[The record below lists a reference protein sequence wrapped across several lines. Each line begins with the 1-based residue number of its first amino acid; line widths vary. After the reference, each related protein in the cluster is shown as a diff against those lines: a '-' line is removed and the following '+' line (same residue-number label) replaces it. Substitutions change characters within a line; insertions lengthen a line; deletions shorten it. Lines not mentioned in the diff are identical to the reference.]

1 MPRYVAQRLLHTVL
15 VLIGVSLL
23 TFALIHMTPGD
34 PVLVMLGTDATPSEL
49 ERLRHLL
56 GLDQPLYIQY
66 AHYLGLLL
74 TGQMG
79 DSIFQHQ
86 PVTKLIGDRFPATVE
101 LTVAAMSI
109 AIVVGMVTGVISAV
123 MPYSIFDI
131 SAMLLALAG
140 VAMPVFWLGMLAI
153 LLFSLQLGWLPSFGR
168 GEPLIQ
174 AIQYLF
180 KTGDP
185 SDVVDSIRHLILPA
199 LTLGAFSA
207 ALISRLVRSALL
219 DVLGQDYVRTARA
232 KGVASTNVIA
242 RHSLPNALIPV
253 VTVIGLQVG
262 TLLGGAVLAETIFA
276 WPGIGRLLIQAIS
289 QRDYPL
295 VQGIVLVTALVV
307 SLINLVVD
315 LLYGA
320 INPRVRYG

>member
-1 MPRYVAQRLLHTVL
+1 VGPYILQRLLHTLIVL
-15 VLIGVSLL
+15 FGVALL
-23 TFALIHMTPGD
+23 TFALIHLTPGD
-34 PVLVMLGTDATPSEL
+34 PVLVMLGTDATPTEL

-56 GLDQPLYIQY
+56 GLDQPLYVQFVQ
-66 AHYLGLLL
+66 YLGRLI

-86 PVTKLIGDRFPATVE
+86 AVTKLIADRFPATIE
-101 LTVAAMSI
+101 LTVAAMLI
-109 AIVVGMVTGVISAV
+109 AIAVGLVTGVISALV
-123 MPYSIFDI
+123 PYSAFDVL
-131 SAMLLALAG
+131 AMFIALSG

-153 LLFSLQLGWLPSFGR
+153 LLFALQLGWLPSFGR
-168 GEPLIQ
+168 GEPLSD
-174 AIQYLF
+174 AVHSLVRY
-180 KTGDP
+180 GDP
-185 SDVVDSIRHLILPA
+185 QDLLDAARHLLLPA
-199 LTLGAFSA
+199 LTLGAFST

-219 DVLGQDYVRTARA
+219 EVLGQDYVRTARA
-232 KGVASTNVIA
+232 KGLRNSFVLG
-242 RHSLPNALIPV
+242 RHALPNALIPV

-262 TLLGGAVLAETIFA
+262 TLLGGAVIAETIFA

-295 VQGIVLVTALVV
+295 VQGIVLLTAVVV
-307 SLINLVVD
+307 SLINLLVD

>member
-1 MPRYVAQRLLHTVL
+1 VLL
-15 VLIGVSLL
+15 GVSLL
-23 TFALIHMTPGD
+23 TFALIHLTPGD
-34 PVLVMLGTDATPSEL
+34 PVLVMLGQDATPSEL

-56 GLDQPLYIQY
+56 GLDQPLPIQFVQ
-66 AHYLGLLL
+66 YLGHIV

-86 PVTKLIGDRFPATVE
+86 PVAKLIGDRISATVE
-101 LTVAAMSI
+101 LTVAAMMF
-109 AIVVGMVTGVISAV
+109 AVVVGMLTGLISAV
-123 MPYSIFDI
+123 FPYSPFDVA
-131 SAMLLALAG
+131 AMLIALSG

-168 GEPLIQ
+168 GEPVLQ
-174 AIQYLF
+174 AIQYWLR
-180 KTGDP
+180 TGDA
-185 SDVVDSIRHLILPA
+185 SDIGDALRHLVLPA
-199 LTLGAFSA
+199 LTLGAFST

-219 DVLGQDYVRTARA
+219 EVLGQDYVRTARA
-232 KGVASTNVIA
+232 KGLAAVPVIG
-242 RHSLPNALIPV
+242 RHALPNALIPV

-262 TLLGGAVLAETIFA
+262 TLLGGAIIAETIFA

-295 VQGIVLVTALVV
+295 VQGIVLLTALAV
-307 SLINLVVD
+307 SLINLLVD
-315 LLYGA
+315 VAYGA

>member
-1 MPRYVAQRLLHTVL
+1 MSRYIAQRLLHTVV
-15 VLIGVSLL
+15 VLLGVSLL

-49 ERLRHLL
+49 DRLRRLL
-56 GLDQPLYIQY
+56 GLDQPLYVQY
-66 AHYLGLLL
+66 VQYVGRLL

-101 LTVAAMSI
+101 LTVAAMAIAVSI
-109 AIVVGMVTGVISAV
+109 GMLTGVISAV
-123 MPYSIFDI
+123 MPYSLFDVT
-131 SAMLLALAG
+131 AMLVALAG

-168 GEPLIQ
+168 GEPLVQ
-174 AIQYLF
+174 AVQYWIRS
-180 KTGDP
+180 GDP
-185 SDVVDSIRHLILPA
+185 SDVADSLRHLVLPA

-219 DVLGQDYVRTARA
+219 EVLGQDFVRTARA
-232 KGVASTNVIA
+232 KGLAQVPVIA
-242 RHSLPNALIPV
+242 RHALPNALIPV

-276 WPGIGRLLIQAIS
+276 WPGMGRLLIQAIS

-295 VQGIVLVTALVV
+295 VQGIVMVTALAV
-307 SLINLVVD
+307 SLINLAVD

>member
-1 MPRYVAQRLLHTVL
+1 VGRYVVQRLLHTLVVL
-15 VLIGVSLL
+15 FGVALL
-23 TFALIHMTPGD
+23 TFALIHLTPGD
-34 PVLVMLGTDATPSEL
+34 PVLVMLGTDSTPAEL

-56 GLDQPLYIQY
+56 GLDQPLYMQFIQY
-66 AHYLGLLL
+66 LGRLL

-86 PVTKLIGDRFPATVE
+86 AVSKLIGDRFPATVE
-101 LTVAAMSI
+101 LTVAAMLI
-109 AIVVGMVTGVISAV
+109 AIVVGLLTGIVSALV
-123 MPYSIFDI
+123 PYSIFDVV
-131 SAMLLALAG
+131 AMFVALSG

-153 LLFSLQLGWLPSFGR
+153 LLFALQLGWLPSFGR
-168 GEPLIQ
+168 GEPLSEAVQ
-174 AIQYLF
+174 TLVRY
-180 KTGDP
+180 GDP
-185 SDVVDSIRHLILPA
+185 RDIFDAVKHLLLPA
-199 LTLGAFSA
+199 LTLGAFST

-219 DVLGQDYVRTARA
+219 EVLGQDYVRTARA
-232 KGVASTNVIA
+232 KGLRGTRVLS
-242 RHSLPNALIPV
+242 RHALPNALIPV

-262 TLLGGAVLAETIFA
+262 ALLGGAVIAETIFA
-276 WPGIGRLLIQAIS
+276 WPGIGRLLIQAIN

-295 VQGIVLVTALVV
+295 VQGVVLVTALVV

>member
-1 MPRYVAQRLLHTVL
+1 MTRYVAQRLLHTVL
-15 VLIGVSLL
+15 VLFGVSLL

-34 PVLVMLGTDATPSEL
+34 PVLVMLGTDATPLEL

-56 GLDQPLYIQY
+56 GLDQPLYVQY
-66 AHYLGLLL
+66 GHYLALLL

-101 LTVAAMSI
+101 LTLAAMSI
-109 AIVVGMVTGVISAV
+109 AVIVGMVTGVISAV
-123 MPYSIFDI
+123 MPYSVFDI

-168 GEPLIQ
+168 GEPLLQ
-174 AIQYLF
+174 AMQYLF
-180 KTGDP
+180 LTGDP
-185 SDVVDSIRHLILPA
+185 SDVADSIRHLVLPA

-207 ALISRLVRSALL
+207 ALISRLARSALL
-219 DVLGQDYVRTARA
+219 EVLGQDYVRTARA
-232 KGVASTNVIA
+232 KGVASMNVIA

-307 SLINLVVD
+307 CMINLVVD
-315 LLYGA
+315 VLYVA

>member
-1 MPRYVAQRLLHTVL
+1 MSRYIAQRLLHTVV
-15 VLIGVSLL
+15 VLLGVSLL

-49 ERLRHLL
+49 DRLRHLL
-56 GLDQPLYIQY
+56 GLDQPLYVQY
-66 AHYLGLLL
+66 VQYVGRLL

-101 LTVAAMSI
+101 LTVAAMAI
-109 AIVVGMVTGVISAV
+109 AVVVGMLTGVISAV
-123 MPYSIFDI
+123 MPYSLFDVT
-131 SAMLLALAG
+131 AMLVALAG

-168 GEPLIQ
+168 GEPLVQ
-174 AIQYLF
+174 AVQYWIRS
-180 KTGDP
+180 GDP
-185 SDVVDSIRHLILPA
+185 SDVADSLRHLVLPA

-219 DVLGQDYVRTARA
+219 EVLGQDFVRTARA
-232 KGVASTNVIA
+232 KGLAQVPVIA
-242 RHSLPNALIPV
+242 RHALPNALIPV

-276 WPGIGRLLIQAIS
+276 WPGMGRLLIQAIS

-295 VQGIVLVTALVV
+295 VQGIVMVTALAV
-307 SLINLVVD
+307 SLINLAVD